1 MDHRDEQFM
10 RRALGLAKRGL
21 GRTSPNPAVGAVI
34 VRDGKVIASGYTKPA
49 GGNHAEVEALAKMSG
64 RARDDDVL
72 YVTLEPCHHHGRTP
86 PCTEAILEKGLKK
99 VVIGMRDPNPHVTGG
114 GCEFLAQKGVEVNTG
129 VLESECRKL
138 NEGFTKYVLT
148 GRPFVV
154 AKSALTLDG
163 WSATSTGHSHW
174 VTNEAS
180 REFVHQLRDRLDG
193 VMVGVGTVVADNPS
207 LTTRLKRGRG
217 KDPVRIIVDTHLRT
231 PEEAKVLSI
240 ESSSKTIMAVGPN
253 VPGERIGRFEGKGI
267 STLRCPIKEGRIDL
281 EALLDLLGG
290 MEMTSVLV
298 EGGAGIMGSMIR
310 NRLIDKFYIFK
321 APKVL
326 GGQDGM
332 PMASGSGPRKMDDA
346 LRLKDIKVRRFGDD
360 VLIEG
365 YVSL

>member
-1 MDHRDEQFM
+1 M
-10 RRALGLAKRGL
+10 RWALGLAKKGL

-99 VVIGMRDPNPHVTGG
+99 VVMGMRDPNPHVTGG

-138 NEGFTKYVLT
+138 NEAYTKYVLT

-217 KDPVRIIVDTHLRT
+217 KDPVRIIVDTHLRI
-231 PEEAKVLSI
+231 PEEARVLNS
-240 ESSSKTIMAVGPN
+240 ESSSKTIMAVGPD
-253 VPGERIGRFEGKGI
+253 VPGERVRRFEGKGI
-267 STLRCPIKEGRIDL
+267 STLRCPTKEGRIDL

-310 NRLIDKFYIFK
+310 DRLIDKFYIFK

-346 LRLKDIKVRRFGDD
+346 LRLKDVKVRRFGDD

-365 YVSL
+365 YASL

>member
-1 MDHRDEQFM
+1 MAM
-10 RRALGLAKRGL
+10 ISGGP
-21 GRTSPNPAVGAVI
+21 GMAVGV
-34 VRDGKVIASGYTKPA
+34 
-49 GGNHAEVEALAKMSG
+49 
-64 RARDDDVL
+64 
-72 YVTLEPCHHHGRTP
+72 
-86 PCTEAILEKGLKK
+86 
-99 VVIGMRDPNPHVTGG
+99 
-114 GCEFLAQKGVEVNTG
+114 
-129 VLESECRKL
+129 
-138 NEGFTKYVLT
+138 
-148 GRPFVV
+148 
-154 AKSALTLDG
+154 
-163 WSATSTGHSHW
+163 
-174 VTNEAS
+174 
-180 REFVHQLRDRLDG
+180 G

-231 PEEAKVLSI
+231 PEEAKVLNS
-240 ESSSKTIMAVGPN
+240 ESSSKTIIAVGPD
-253 VPGERIGRFEGKGI
+253 VPGERVRRFEGKGI
-267 STLRCPIKEGRIDL
+267 STLRCSTKEGRIDL
-281 EALLDLLGG
+281 GALLDLLGG

-310 NRLIDKFYIFK
+310 DRLIDKFYIFK